1 MPVAPVWT
9 TWAELSKDE
18 FFDIATLR
26 SEVFFVEQ
34 RIDERDLDD
43 TDRDP
48 STLHVWIPDGD
59 GVAAYLRMVTLGEP
73 QYGARRSFGRV
84 AVRSSRRGEG
94 LARQLVASV
103 LERHGHEPLV
113 IHAQSYVVG
122 LYEDYGFEVVGEPFV
137 EAGLHHRTMVR
148 AGQ

>member
-1 MPVAPVWT
+1 MT
-9 TWAELSKDE
+9 KDE
-18 FFDIATLR
+18 FFDIASLR

-43 TDRDP
+43 TDRAS
-48 STLHVWIPDGD
+48 STLHVWIPGDD
-59 GVAAYLRMVTLGEP
+59 GVAAYLRMVTLDEP
-73 QYGARRSFGRV
+73 QYGARRSFGRF

-103 LERHGHEPLV
+103 LERYGHEPLV

-122 LYEDYGFEVVGEPFV
+122 LYEDYGFAVVGEPFV

-148 AGQ
+148 PAG